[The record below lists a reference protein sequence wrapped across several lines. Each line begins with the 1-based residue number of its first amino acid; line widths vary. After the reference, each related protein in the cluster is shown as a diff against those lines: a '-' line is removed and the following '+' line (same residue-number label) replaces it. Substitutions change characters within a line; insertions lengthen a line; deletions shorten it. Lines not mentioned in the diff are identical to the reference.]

1 MKQEYTKYTADD
13 LNVWQKLFSRQMD
26 NLSSKG
32 SEVYLAS
39 LAEMKEVLNVNKIPD
54 FVELNKVLE
63 NKHGWT
69 IEVVKGLI
77 PVDEFFQLLS
87 EKKFCASTWLRTLA
101 QLDYLDEPDMFHDI
115 FGHIP
120 LLMNEDFSKF
130 AEGIGNIALNYL
142 DDEVT
147 LTKLQRIYW
156 FTIEFGLINE
166 NDGIKG
172 YGAGIMS
179 SFGETNHIFE
189 DNIIIHPFDMA
200 MVIEK
205 EFISTEIQNEYVII
219 DSYNQLFESLDE
231 LKKLLNKKSS

>member
-1 MKQEYTKYTADD
+1 MKQLYDNYTIEDME
-13 LNVWQKLFSRQMD
+13 VWRILFERQFS
-26 NLSSKG
+26 NLHDKASS
-32 SEVYLAS
+32 VYLEALEQMRTVLCAEFIPRFDHLNDI
-39 LAEMKEVLNVNKIPD
+39 LATTN
-54 FVELNKVLE
+54 
-63 NKHGWT
+63 GWS

-87 EKKFCASTWLRTLA
+87 KKKFCASTWLRSKE

-120 LLMNEDFSKF
+120 LLMNEDFSNF
-130 AEGIGNIALNYL
+130 AEGIGKIALDYL
-142 DDEVT
+142 EDEKV
-147 LTKLQRIYW
+147 LVQLQRIYW

-166 NDGIKG
+166 DNQVKG

-189 DNIIIHPFDMA
+189 DDIIIHPFDIQ

-205 EFISTEIQNEYVII
+205 EFVSTAIQNEYVMIENYL
-219 DSYNQLFESLDE
+219 DLFESLE
-231 LKKLLNKKSS
+231 KLKKLI

>member
-1 MKQEYTKYTADD
+1 MKQEYAKYNSED
-13 LNVWQKLFSRQMD
+13 LKVWQKLFNRQVD

-32 SEVYLAS
+32 SEIYLKS
-39 LAEMKEVLNVNKIPD
+39 LQEMKDVLNTTKVPDFDELNEVLMAKN
-54 FVELNKVLE
+54 
-63 NKHGWT
+63 GWK

-77 PVDEFFQLLS
+77 PVDEFFILLS
-87 EKKFCASTWLRTLA
+87 QKKFCASTWLRTIA

-120 LLMNEDFSKF
+120 LLMNKDFSNF
-130 AEGIGNIALNYL
+130 AQGIGNIALDYL
-142 DDEVT
+142 NDEAT

-166 NDGIKG
+166 NNGIKG

-189 DNIIIHPFDMA
+189 DDITILPFDIA
-200 MVIEK
+200 QVIEK

-219 DSYNQLFESLDE
+219 DSYNQLFESLDV
-231 LKKLLNKKSS
+231 LKKLL